1 MDERRARR
9 VSQPLEPF
17 MPGNPRSEEAA
28 AGGGEASPGR
38 TATRRLVYSPVRFLW
53 FVAVAAALTVAVAV
67 TALELGAIVPGL
79 GLFSAIGSFV
89 IPILAPLLVI
99 AALPAIGLG
108 LWRRR
113 RSPRRTATAAAAAGT
128 AGAVTGIAII
138 AIMMSAV
145 GAAGGSVNIFRTLA
159 PSSVRAAS
167 PNANAVYHTVD
178 GQALSVAIYRPSG
191 PPRAWPVLFYI
202 HGGGWNGGSND
213 TARTD
218 YRWYANHGWLV
229 ISAQYR
235 LATATDHTWNQ
246 APGDVAC
253 ALAWTARNATQLG
266 VDLNHLVL
274 AGDSA
279 GGNLAINLGY
289 SAAAGK
295 ARSNC
300 GGTVPVPAAVVAT
313 YPAVNPV
320 SVYDDTFTL
329 GSVSGSAAVAEYA
342 GGTPQ
347 QYPSR
352 YKAISS
358 STYITGKAP
367 PTLIIEPEHDSRVP
381 PAGVYAFAGQAR
393 AAGVNVTLAA
403 IPFANH
409 AFNFYAAGTIGDQAC
424 LTITQNYLAHRI
436 LDRKSTRLN

>member
-1 MDERRARR
+1 MSE
-9 VSQPLEPF
+9 
-17 MPGNPRSEEAA
+17 NPRSGEAA

-38 TATRRLVYSPVRFLW
+38 TATRRRVYSPVRFLW
-53 FVAVAAALTVAVAV
+53 FVAVVAALALAVAV
-67 TALELGAIVPGL
+67 IALEFGAIVPGL
-79 GLFSAIGSFV
+79 GLFSFIGSFV

-99 AALPAIGLG
+99 ATLPAIGLG

-113 RSPRRTATAAAAAGT
+113 RSPRRTATAAAAAGI
-128 AGAVTGIAII
+128 AGAGAGIAII
-138 AIMMSAV
+138 AIMISAV
-145 GAAGGSVNIFRTLA
+145 GAAGGSVNIFRALA
-159 PSSVRAAS
+159 PSSVTAAS
-167 PNANAVYHTVD
+167 PNAIAVYHTVD
-178 GQALSVAIYRPSG
+178 GQALSVAIYRPPG
-191 PPRAWPVLFYI
+191 PPRAWPTMFYI

-218 YRWYANHGWLV
+218 YRWYASHGWLV
-229 ISAQYR
+229 ISTQYR

-266 VDLNHLVL
+266 VDLNRLVV

-279 GGNLAINLGY
+279 GGNLAVNLGY
-289 SAAAGK
+289 SAAAGT

-300 GGTVPVPAAVVAT
+300 GGTVPVPAAVVVT
-313 YPAVNPV
+313 YPAVDPV
-320 SVYDDTFTL
+320 SVYHDNFTF

-367 PTLIIEPEHDSRVP
+367 QTLIIEPEHDSRVP
-381 PAGVYAFAGQAR
+381 PGGVYAFAGQAR
-393 AAGVNVTLAA
+393 AAGVDITLAA

-424 LTITQNYLAHRI
+424 LTITQNYLARRV
-436 LDRKSTRLN
+436 LA

>member
-1 MDERRARR
+1 
-9 VSQPLEPF
+9 
-17 MPGNPRSEEAA
+17 MPENPRSEETA
-28 AGGGEASPGR
+28 AGGDEASPGR
-38 TATRRLVYSPVRFLW
+38 TATRRWVYSPVRFLW
-53 FVAVAAALTVAVAV
+53 FVAVAAALALAVAV

-113 RSPRRTATAAAAAGT
+113 RSPRRTATAAAAAGI

-138 AIMMSAV
+138 AIMISAV
-145 GAAGGSVNIFRTLA
+145 GAAGGSVNIFRALA
-159 PSSVRAAS
+159 PSSVTAAS

-191 PPRAWPVLFYI
+191 PPRAWPTLFYI

-218 YRWYANHGWLV
+218 YPWYANHGWLV

-253 ALAWTARNATQLG
+253 ALAWTARNAAKLA
-266 VDLNHLVL
+266 DLNRQVL

-289 SAAAGK
+289 SAAAGT

-320 SVYDDTFTL
+320 SVYDDNFTF
-329 GSVSGSAAVAEYA
+329 GPVSGSAAVAEYA
-342 GGTPQ
+342 CGTPQ
-347 QYPSR
+347 QYPGR

-367 PTLIIEPEHDSRVP
+367 QTLIIEPEHDSRVP
-381 PAGVYAFAGQAR
+381 PAGVYAFVGQAR
-393 AAGVNVTLAA
+393 AAGVDITLAT

-409 AFNFYAAGTIGDQAC
+409 TFNFYAAGTIGDQAC
-424 LTITQNYLAHRI
+424 LTITQNYLVHRRI
-436 LDRKSTRLN
+436 LA

>member
-1 MDERRARR
+1 
-9 VSQPLEPF
+9 LEAF
-17 MPGNPRSEEAA
+17 MPANLIPGEPA
-28 AGGGEASPGR
+28 AGGDEASAGR
-38 TATRRLVYSPVRFLW
+38 TARRRWVFSAVRFLW
-53 FVAVAAALTVAVAV
+53 FVAVAAALALAVAV
-67 TALELGAIVPGL
+67 TALELGAILPGL

-89 IPILAPLLVI
+89 IPVLGPLLVI

-108 LWRRR
+108 LARRR
-113 RSPRRTATAAAAAGT
+113 RSPRRTATAAAAAGI

-138 AIMMSAV
+138 AIMISAV
-145 GAAGGSVNIFRTLA
+145 GAAGGSVNIFRALA
-159 PSSVRAAS
+159 PSSAAAAR
-167 PNANAVYHTVD
+167 PNANAVYHTVN
-178 GQALSVAIYRPSG
+178 GQALSVAIYRPSW
-191 PPRAWPVLFYI
+191 PPRAWPTLFYI

-229 ISAQYR
+229 ISSQYR

-253 ALAWTARNATQLG
+253 ALAWTARNAAQLG
-266 VDLNHLVL
+266 VDLTRLVL

-289 SAAAGK
+289 SAAAGT
-295 ARSNC
+295 ARSTC
-300 GGTVPVPAAVVAT
+300 GGAVPVPAAVVVT

-320 SVYDDTFTL
+320 SIYDANFTL
-329 GSVSGSAAVAEYA
+329 GSVRGGASVAEYA

-367 PTLIIEPEHDSRVP
+367 QTLIIEPEHDSLVP
-381 PAGVYAFAGQAR
+381 PGEVYAFAGQAR
-393 AAGVNVTLAA
+393 AAGVDITLAA

-409 AFNFYAAGTIGDQAC
+409 IFDFYAAGTIGDQTR

-436 LDRKSTRLN
+436 LT

>member
-1 MDERRARR
+1 
-9 VSQPLEPF
+9 

-28 AGGGEASPGR
+28 AGGGESSDGR
-38 TATRRLVYSPVRFLW
+38 TATRRWEYSPVRFLW
-53 FVAVAAALTVAVAV
+53 FVAVAAALLVAVGV

-79 GLFSAIGSFV
+79 GLLSAIGSFV
-89 IPILAPLLVI
+89 IPVLAPLLVI

-113 RSPRRTATAAAAAGT
+113 RGPRRTATAAAAAGS
-128 AGAVTGIAII
+128 AGAVTGIVII
-138 AIMMSAV
+138 AVMMSAV
-145 GAAGGSVNIFRTLA
+145 GVAGGSVSILRALV
-159 PSSVRAAS
+159 PSSVTAAS
-167 PNANAVYHTVD
+167 PDASAVYHTVD
-178 GQALSVAIYRPSG
+178 GQALSVVIYRPSG
-191 PPRAWPVLFYI
+191 PPRAWPTLFYI
-202 HGGGWNGGSND
+202 HGGGWDGGGND

-218 YRWYANHGWLV
+218 YRWYASHGWLV

-235 LATATDHTWNQ
+235 LATAADHTWDQ

-253 ALAWTARNATQLG
+253 ALAWTARNATRLG
-266 VDLNHLVL
+266 ADLNRLVL

-279 GGNLAINLGY
+279 GGNLAVNLGY
-289 SAAAGK
+289 SAAAGT
-295 ARSNC
+295 ARSDC
-300 GGTVPVPAAVVAT
+300 GGTVPVPAAVVVT

-320 SVYDDTFTL
+320 SVYGDSFAL
-329 GSVSGSAAVAEYA
+329 GAVSGSAALTEYV

-347 QYPSR
+347 QYPGR

-367 PTLIIEPEHDSRVP
+367 QTLIIEPEHDSRVP
-381 PAGVYAFAGQAR
+381 PAGVYEFVAQAR
-393 AAGVNVTLAA
+393 AAGVDITLAA

-424 LTITQNYLAHRI
+424 LTITQNYLVHLRVLA
-436 LDRKSTRLN
+436 

>member
-1 MDERRARR
+1 
-9 VSQPLEPF
+9 
-17 MPGNPRSEEAA
+17 MPGNPRSEETA

-38 TATRRLVYSPVRFLW
+38 AVRRRWVYSPVRFLW
-53 FVAVAAALTVAVAV
+53 FAAVAAAFVLAVAV

-89 IPILAPLLVI
+89 IPVVGPLLAI

-108 LWRRR
+108 LARRR
-113 RSPRRTATAAAAAGT
+113 RSPRRTAAAAAAVGL

-138 AIMMSAV
+138 AIMISAV
-145 GAAGGSVNIFRTLA
+145 GAAGGSVNIFRALA
-159 PSSVRAAS
+159 PSSVTAAS
-167 PNANAVYHTVD
+167 PNAIAVYHTVD
-178 GQALSVAIYRPSG
+178 DQALSVAIYRPPG
-191 PPRAWPVLFYI
+191 PPRAWPTMFYI

-218 YRWYANHGWLV
+218 YRWYADHGWLV

-266 VDLNHLVL
+266 VDLNRLVL

-289 SAAAGK
+289 SAAAGT

-300 GGTVPVPAAVVAT
+300 GGTVPVPAAVVVT
-313 YPAVNPV
+313 YPAVDPV
-320 SVYDDTFTL
+320 SVYHDNFTF
-329 GSVSGSAAVAEYA
+329 GAVSGGASVAEYA
-342 GGTPQ
+342 GGPPQ

-367 PTLIIEPEHDSRVP
+367 QTLIIEPEHDSRVP
-381 PAGVYAFAGQAR
+381 PGGVYAFAGQAR
-393 AAGVNVTLAA
+393 AAGVDITLAA

-409 AFNFYAAGTIGDQAC
+409 TFNFYAAGTIGDQAC
-424 LTITQNYLAHRI
+424 LTITQNYLARRV
-436 LDRKSTRLN
+436 LA

>member
-1 MDERRARR
+1 
-9 VSQPLEPF
+9 
-17 MPGNPRSEEAA
+17 MPENPRSEETA
-28 AGGGEASPGR
+28 AGGDEASQGR
-38 TATRRLVYSPVRFLW
+38 TVRRRWVYSPVRFLW
-53 FVAVAAALTVAVAV
+53 CVAVAAALALAVAV

-89 IPILAPLLVI
+89 MPVLAPLLVI

-108 LWRRR
+108 LFRRR
-113 RSPRRTATAAAAAGT
+113 RSPRRTATAAAAAGI

-138 AIMMSAV
+138 AIMISAV
-145 GAAGGSVNIFRTLA
+145 GAAGGSVNIFRALA
-159 PSSVRAAS
+159 PSSVTAAS
-167 PNANAVYHTVD
+167 PDASAVYHTVD
-178 GQALSVAIYRPSG
+178 GQALSVAIYRPPG
-191 PPRAWPVLFYI
+191 PPRAWPTLFYI

-253 ALAWTARNATQLG
+253 ALAWTARNATHLG
-266 VDLNHLVL
+266 ADLNRLVL

-289 SAAAGK
+289 SAAAGT

-320 SVYDDTFTL
+320 SVYDDNFTF

-347 QYPSR
+347 QYPGR
-352 YKAISS
+352 YQAISS
-358 STYITGKAP
+358 STYITGNAP

-381 PAGVYAFAGQAR
+381 PGAVYAFAGQAH
-393 AAGVNVTLAA
+393 AAGVDITLAA

-424 LTITQNYLAHRI
+424 LTITQNYLVHRRN
-436 LDRKSTRLN
+436 LA

>member
-1 MDERRARR
+1 MSE
-9 VSQPLEPF
+9 
-17 MPGNPRSEEAA
+17 NPRSGEAA
-28 AGGGEASPGR
+28 AGGEASPGR
-38 TATRRLVYSPVRFLW
+38 TATRRRVYSPVRFLW
-53 FVAVAAALTVAVAV
+53 SVAVVAALVLAVAV
-67 TALELGAIVPGL
+67 IALEFGAIVPGL
-79 GLFSAIGSFV
+79 GLFSSIGSFV

-99 AALPAIGLG
+99 ATLPAIGLG

-113 RSPRRTATAAAAAGT
+113 RSPRRTATAAAAAGI
-128 AGAVTGIAII
+128 AGAVAGIAII
-138 AIMMSAV
+138 AITISAV
-145 GAAGGSVNIFRTLA
+145 GAAGGSVNIFRALA
-159 PSSVRAAS
+159 PSSVTAAS
-167 PNANAVYHTVD
+167 PNAIAVYHTVD
-178 GQALSVAIYRPSG
+178 GQALSVAIYRPPG
-191 PPRAWPVLFYI
+191 PPRAWPTLFYI
-202 HGGGWNGGSND
+202 HGGGWNGGGND

-218 YRWYANHGWLV
+218 YRWYASHGWLV
-229 ISAQYR
+229 ISTQYR

-266 VDLNHLVL
+266 VDPNRLVL

-289 SAAAGK
+289 SAAAGT

-300 GGTVPVPAAVVAT
+300 GGTVPVPAAVVVT
-313 YPAVNPV
+313 YPAVDPV
-320 SVYDDTFTL
+320 SVYHDNFTF

-367 PTLIIEPEHDSRVP
+367 QTLIIEPEHDSRVP
-381 PAGVYAFAGQAR
+381 PGGVYAFAGQAR
-393 AAGVNVTLAA
+393 GAGVDITLAA

-424 LTITQNYLAHRI
+424 LTITQNYLAHRV
-436 LDRKSTRLN
+436 LA

>member
-1 MDERRARR
+1 MHDDT
-9 VSQPLEPF
+9 
-17 MPGNPRSEEAA
+17 AA
-28 AGGGEASPGR
+28 DGGEASPGSR
-38 TATRRLVYSPVRFLW
+38 ARSHWAFSPVRFLW
-53 FVAVAAALTVAVAV
+53 FAVVAAALLLAAAVI
-67 TALELGAIVPGL
+67 ALELGAIVPGL
-79 GLFSAIGSFV
+79 GLLSAAGSFV
-89 IPILAPLLVI
+89 MPVLAPFLVV

-113 RSPRRTATAAAAAGT
+113 HGPRRTGTAPAAAGI

-138 AIMMSAV
+138 AIMISVV
-145 GAAGGSVNIFRTLA
+145 GAAGGSVNIFRALA
-159 PSSVRAAS
+159 PSSVAAAS
-167 PNANAVYHTVD
+167 PSANAVYNTVN

-191 PPRAWPVLFYI
+191 PPRAWPTLFYI
-202 HGGGWNGGSND
+202 HGGGWSGGGND
-213 TARTD
+213 TAKTD

-235 LATATDHTWNQ
+235 LATATDPTWNQ

-253 ALAWTARNATQLG
+253 ALAWTARNATRLG
-266 VDLNHLVL
+266 VDLNRVVL

-289 SAAAGK
+289 TAAAGT

-320 SVYDDTFTL
+320 SVYDDNFAL

-367 PTLIIEPEHDSRVP
+367 QTLIIEPEHDSRVP
-381 PAGVYAFAGQAR
+381 PGGVYAFVGQAR
-393 AAGVNVTLAA
+393 AAGVDITLAA

-424 LTITQNYLAHRI
+424 LTITQNYLVHRRI
-436 LDRKSTRLN
+436 LA

>member
-1 MDERRARR
+1 
-9 VSQPLEPF
+9 
-17 MPGNPRSEEAA
+17 MPENPRSEETA
-28 AGGGEASPGR
+28 AGGDEASPGR
-38 TATRRLVYSPVRFLW
+38 TATRRWVYSPVRFLW
-53 FVAVAAALTVAVAV
+53 FVAVAAALALAVAV

-113 RSPRRTATAAAAAGT
+113 RSPRRTAIAAAAAGI

-138 AIMMSAV
+138 AIMISAV
-145 GAAGGSVNIFRTLA
+145 GAAGGSVNIFRALA
-159 PSSVRAAS
+159 PSSVTAAS
-167 PNANAVYHTVD
+167 PNANAVYHAVD
-178 GQALSVAIYRPSG
+178 GQALSVAIYRPPG
-191 PPRAWPVLFYI
+191 PPRAWPTLFYI

-253 ALAWTARNATQLG
+253 ALAWTARNAAQLG
-266 VDLNHLVL
+266 VDLNRLVL

-289 SAAAGK
+289 SAAAGT

-320 SVYDDTFTL
+320 SVYDDNFTL

-347 QYPSR
+347 QYPGR

-367 PTLIIEPEHDSRVP
+367 QTLIIEPEHDSRVP
-381 PAGVYAFAGQAR
+381 PAGVYAFVGQAR
-393 AAGVNVTLAA
+393 AAGVDITLAT

-409 AFNFYAAGTIGDQAC
+409 TFNFYAAGTIGDQAC
-424 LTITQNYLAHRI
+424 LTITQNYLVHRRI
-436 LDRKSTRLN
+436 LA

>member
-1 MDERRARR
+1 
-9 VSQPLEPF
+9 
-17 MPGNPRSEEAA
+17 MPENLRSEEAA
-28 AGGGEASPGR
+28 AGGDEASPGR
-38 TATRRLVYSPVRFLW
+38 TATHRWVYSPVRFLW

-113 RSPRRTATAAAAAGT
+113 RSPRRTATAAAAAGI

-145 GAAGGSVNIFRTLA
+145 GAAGGSVNIFRALA

-167 PNANAVYHTVD
+167 PNASAVYHTVD

-191 PPRAWPVLFYI
+191 PPRAWPTLFYI

-253 ALAWTARNATQLG
+253 ALAWTARNAAQLG
-266 VDLNHLVL
+266 VDPNRLVL

-289 SAAAGK
+289 SAAAGT
-295 ARSNC
+295 ARPNC

-320 SVYDDTFTL
+320 SVYDDNFTL
-329 GSVSGSAAVAEYA
+329 GSVSGTAAVAEYA

-347 QYPSR
+347 QYPGR

-367 PTLIIEPEHDSRVP
+367 QTLIIEPEHDSRVP

-393 AAGVNVTLAA
+393 AAGVDITLAT

-409 AFNFYAAGTIGDQAC
+409 TFNFYAAGTIGDQAC
-424 LTITQNYLAHRI
+424 LTITQNYLVHRRI
-436 LDRKSTRLN
+436 LA

>member
-1 MDERRARR
+1 
-9 VSQPLEPF
+9 

-191 PPRAWPVLFYI
+191 PPRAWPTLFSI

-218 YRWYANHGWLV
+218 YRWYASHGWLV

-266 VDLNHLVL
+266 VDLNRLVL

-279 GGNLAINLGY
+279 GGNLAVNLGY
-289 SAAAGK
+289 SAAAGT
-295 ARSNC
+295 ARSDC
-300 GGTVPVPAAVVAT
+300 GGIVPVPAAVVAT

-320 SVYDDTFTL
+320 SVYDDNFTL
-329 GSVSGSAAVAEYA
+329 GSVSGTAAVAEYA

-347 QYPSR
+347 QYPGR
-352 YKAISS
+352 YRAISS
-358 STYITGKAP
+358 STYITGNAP
-367 PTLIIEPEHDSRVP
+367 QTLIIEPEHDSRVP
-381 PAGVYAFAGQAR
+381 PAGVYAFVGQAR
-393 AAGVNVTLAA
+393 AAGVDVTLAA

-424 LTITQNYLAHRI
+424 LTITQNYLVHRRI
-436 LDRKSTRLN
+436 LA

>member
-1 MDERRARR
+1 
-9 VSQPLEPF
+9 VI
-17 MPGNPRSEEAA
+17 
-28 AGGGEASPGR
+28 
-38 TATRRLVYSPVRFLW
+38 
-53 FVAVAAALTVAVAV
+53 
-67 TALELGAIVPGL
+67 ALEFGAIVPGL
-79 GLFSAIGSFV
+79 GLFSFIGSFV

-99 AALPAIGLG
+99 ATLPAIGLG

-113 RSPRRTATAAAAAGT
+113 RSPRRTATAAAAAGI
-128 AGAVTGIAII
+128 AGAGAGIAII
-138 AIMMSAV
+138 AIMISAV
-145 GAAGGSVNIFRTLA
+145 GAAGGSVNIFRALA
-159 PSSVRAAS
+159 PSSVTAAS
-167 PNANAVYHTVD
+167 PNAIAVYHTVD
-178 GQALSVAIYRPSG
+178 GQALSVAIYRPPG
-191 PPRAWPVLFYI
+191 PPRAWPTMFYI

-218 YRWYANHGWLV
+218 YRWYASHGWLV
-229 ISAQYR
+229 ISTQYR

-266 VDLNHLVL
+266 VDLNRLVL

-279 GGNLAINLGY
+279 GGNLAVNLGY
-289 SAAAGK
+289 SAAAGT

-300 GGTVPVPAAVVAT
+300 GGTVPVPAAVVVT
-313 YPAVNPV
+313 YPAVDPV
-320 SVYDDTFTL
+320 SVYHDNFTF

-367 PTLIIEPEHDSRVP
+367 QTLIIEPEHDSRVP
-381 PAGVYAFAGQAR
+381 PGGVYAFAGQAR
-393 AAGVNVTLAA
+393 AAGVDITLAA

-424 LTITQNYLAHRI
+424 LTITQNYLARRV
-436 LDRKSTRLN
+436 LA

>member
-1 MDERRARR
+1 
-9 VSQPLEPF
+9 
-17 MPGNPRSEEAA
+17 MPENPRSEETA
-28 AGGGEASPGR
+28 AGGDEASPGR
-38 TATRRLVYSPVRFLW
+38 TATRRWVYSPVRFLW
-53 FVAVAAALTVAVAV
+53 FVAVAAALALAVAV

-113 RSPRRTATAAAAAGT
+113 RSPRRTATAAAAAGI

-138 AIMMSAV
+138 AIMISAV
-145 GAAGGSVNIFRTLA
+145 GAAGGSVNIFRALA
-159 PSSVRAAS
+159 PSSVTAAS
-167 PNANAVYHTVD
+167 PNANAVYHTVA
-178 GQALSVAIYRPSG
+178 GQALSVAIYQPSG
-191 PPRAWPVLFYI
+191 PPRAWPTLFYI

-253 ALAWTARNATQLG
+253 ALAWTARNAAQLG
-266 VDLNHLVL
+266 ADLNRLVL

-289 SAAAGK
+289 SAAAGT
-295 ARSNC
+295 AQSNC

-313 YPAVNPV
+313 YPAVYPV
-320 SVYDDTFTL
+320 SVYDDNFTL

-347 QYPSR
+347 QYPGR

-367 PTLIIEPEHDSRVP
+367 QTLIIEPEHDSRVP
-381 PAGVYAFAGQAR
+381 PAGVYAFVGQAR
-393 AAGVNVTLAA
+393 AAGVDITLAT

-409 AFNFYAAGTIGDQAC
+409 TFNFYAAGTIGDQAC
-424 LTITQNYLAHRI
+424 LTITQNYLVHRRI
-436 LDRKSTRLN
+436 LA

>member
-1 MDERRARR
+1 
-9 VSQPLEPF
+9 
-17 MPGNPRSEEAA
+17 
-28 AGGGEASPGR
+28 
-38 TATRRLVYSPVRFLW
+38 VYSPVRFLW
-53 FVAVAAALTVAVAV
+53 FAAVAAALALAVAV

-108 LWRRR
+108 LARRR
-113 RSPRRTATAAAAAGT
+113 RSPRRTATAAAAAGI

-138 AIMMSAV
+138 AIMISAV
-145 GAAGGSVNIFRTLA
+145 GAAGGSVNIVRALA
-159 PSSVRAAS
+159 PSSVAAAS
-167 PNANAVYHTVD
+167 PDASAVYHTVD
-178 GQALSVAIYRPSG
+178 GQALSVVIYRPPG

-253 ALAWTARNATQLG
+253 ALAWTARNAAHLG
-266 VDLNHLVL
+266 ADLNRLVL

-289 SAAAGK
+289 SAAAGT
-295 ARSNC
+295 ARPDC
-300 GGTVPVPAAVVAT
+300 GGTVPVPAAVIAT
-313 YPAVNPV
+313 YPAVDPV
-320 SVYDDTFTL
+320 SVYDDNFTL

-347 QYPSR
+347 QYPGR

-367 PTLIIEPEHDSRVP
+367 QTLIIEPEHDSRVP
-381 PAGVYAFAGQAR
+381 PGGVYAFAGQAR
-393 AAGVNVTLAA
+393 AAGVDITLAA

-436 LDRKSTRLN
+436 LA

>member
-1 MDERRARR
+1 
-9 VSQPLEPF
+9 
-17 MPGNPRSEEAA
+17 MPENLMSGRAA
-28 AGGGEASPGR
+28 AGGDEAPPGR
-38 TATRRLVYSPVRFLW
+38 AVRRRRVVSLVRFWW
-53 FVAVAAALTVAVAV
+53 FAAVAAALVLAVAV

-79 GLFSAIGSFV
+79 GWFSAIGSFV
-89 IPILAPLLVI
+89 MPVLAPLLVI

-113 RSPRRTATAAAAAGT
+113 RSPRRTATAAVAAGV

-138 AIMMSAV
+138 AFMISAI
-145 GAAGGSVNIFRTLA
+145 GAAGGSVNIFRALV
-159 PSSVRAAS
+159 PSSVAAAS
-167 PNANAVYHTVD
+167 PNANAVYHTVN
-178 GQALSVAIYRPSG
+178 GQVLSVAIYRPSG
-191 PPRAWPVLFYI
+191 PPRAWPTLFYI

-213 TARTD
+213 TAQTD

-229 ISAQYR
+229 ISTQYR

-253 ALAWTARNATQLG
+253 ALAWTARNATRLG
-266 VDLNHLVL
+266 VDLNRLVL

-279 GGNLAINLGY
+279 GGNLAINLAY
-289 SAAAGK
+289 SAAAGT
-295 ARSNC
+295 ARSDC
-300 GGTVPVPAAVVAT
+300 GGTVPVPAAVVVT

-320 SVYDDTFTL
+320 SVYHDNFAL
-329 GSVSGSAAVAEYA
+329 GSVSGAAALTEYA

-358 STYITGKAP
+358 STYITGQAP
-367 PTLIIEPEHDSRVP
+367 QTLIIEPEHDSRVP
-381 PAGVYAFAGQAR
+381 PGGVYAFVGQAR
-393 AAGVNVTLAA
+393 AARVDITLAT

-409 AFNFYAAGTIGDQAC
+409 TFNFYAAGTIGDQAC

-436 LDRKSTRLN
+436 PA

>member
-1 MDERRARR
+1 
-9 VSQPLEPF
+9 
-17 MPGNPRSEEAA
+17 MPENPRSGETAT
-28 AGGGEASPGR
+28 GGDEASPGG
-38 TATRRLVYSPVRFLW
+38 TATRRWVYSAVRFLW
-53 FVAVAAALTVAVAV
+53 FVAVAAALALAVAV

-79 GLFSAIGSFV
+79 GLFSAVGSFV
-89 IPILAPLLVI
+89 MPVLAPLLVI

-108 LWRRR
+108 LARRR
-113 RSPRRTATAAAAAGT
+113 RSPRRTATAAAAAGL
-128 AGAVTGIAII
+128 AAAVTGIAII

-145 GAAGGSVNIFRTLA
+145 GAAGGSVNIFRALA
-159 PSSVRAAS
+159 PSSVTAAS
-167 PNANAVYHTVD
+167 PDASDVYHTVD
-178 GQALSVAIYRPSG
+178 GQALSVAIYRPPG

-253 ALAWTARNATQLG
+253 ALAWTARNAAQLG
-266 VDLNHLVL
+266 VDLNRLVL

-289 SAAAGK
+289 SAAAGT

-320 SVYDDTFTL
+320 SVYDDNFTL

-347 QYPSR
+347 QYPGR

-367 PTLIIEPEHDSRVP
+367 QTLIIEPEHDSRVP
-381 PAGVYAFAGQAR
+381 PAGVYAFVGQAR
-393 AAGVNVTLAA
+393 AAGVDITLAT

-409 AFNFYAAGTIGDQAC
+409 TFNFYAAGTIGDQAC
-424 LTITQNYLAHRI
+424 LTITQNYLVHRRI
-436 LDRKSTRLN
+436 LA